1 MQVQGTEPGSSEGTL
16 ALSNAEPRLQSHFA
30 VSPCSSHPD
39 LLSQDSLGAWES
51 HSPLPSDFW
60 ALLTPVNEMDL
71 LPVWKHKGGEAP
83 CVPTLSHAVTSGELT
98 TFYCTPTSHLL
109 LG

>member
-71 LPVWKHKGGEAP
+71 LPVWKHKGGKHPVSLP
-83 CVPTLSHAVTSGELT
+83 CLMQ
-98 TFYCTPTSHLL
+98 
-109 LG
+109 